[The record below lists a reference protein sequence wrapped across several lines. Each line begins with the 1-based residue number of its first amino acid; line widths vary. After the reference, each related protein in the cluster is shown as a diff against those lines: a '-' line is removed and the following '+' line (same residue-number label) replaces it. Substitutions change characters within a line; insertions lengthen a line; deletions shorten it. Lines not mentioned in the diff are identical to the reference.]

1 MKKLKYLIVLLCL
14 SVILSGCTKKEEA
27 EPTPKST
34 STPLLLEVTKEGMDQ
49 KLYLFGSIHAGEK
62 TMYPLPDYI
71 MDAYK
76 KSDVLAVEFDLIDYA
91 SDMENQ
97 MDLLSKFIIP
107 DGGKI
112 TDYIDEETYQSGV
125 AILENLGLYSS
136 LYDHYNP
143 MMWQTLI
150 ETAAMEE
157 VNLSSGYGIDTHM
170 LELAKEDGKK
180 ILELESAE
188 YQYNVL
194 LGFDSE
200 TQVYLLKQSIEE
212 HENSK
217 KNLKE
222 LYELYKKGNKEDL
235 EKLVFQSEEEPN
247 QYEIDYNEQ
256 LITVRN
262 NNMTDALEKKFED
275 GENIFC
281 TVGLAHIIGEGGIAD
296 QLEQRGY
303 TVKVVK

>member
-1 MKKLKYLIVLLCL
+1 MKKLKYLIVLLCF
-14 SVILSGCTKKEEA
+14 SIMLSGCMKKEA

-34 STPLLLEVTKEGMDQ
+34 STPLLLEVTKEGMDN

-62 TMYPLPDYI
+62 TMYPLPNYI
-71 MDAYK
+71 MNAYK
-76 KSDVLAVEFDLIDYA
+76 ESDVLAVEFDLVEYA

-112 TDYIDEETYQSGV
+112 TDYIDEETYNSGV

-150 ETAAMEE
+150 ESAAMEE
-157 VNLSSGYGIDTHM
+157 VDLSSIYGIDTHM

-188 YQYNVL
+188 EQYNML
-194 LGFDSE
+194 LSFDDE
-200 TQVYLLKQSIEE
+200 TQIYLLKQSIEK
-212 HENSK
+212 HEIAK
-217 KNLKE
+217 KNLKD

-235 EKLVFQSEEEPN
+235 EKLVFEEETEPN
-247 QYEIDYNEQ
+247 QYQIEYNEK
-256 LITVRN
+256 LITIRN
-262 NNMTDALEKKFED
+262 NNMTDLLEKNLKD
-275 GENIFC
+275 GKNIFC
-281 TVGLAHIIGEGGIAD
+281 TVGLAHIIGKGGIAD

-303 TVKVVK
+303 TINVIK